1 MKKDD
6 ISVLLN
12 TKGKNRFVMEQ
23 KEFVPQKLEE
33 TILLS
38 KKIVMEEQKDKEAGM
53 LEFVF
58 GQMRFISC
66 GTWMLRVMMFLGM
79 TFVLYAVHGNGRE
92 QMDQILSI
100 FTSILV
106 LSGIP
111 EIWKNIR
118 FHATDIEI
126 CTRFGLKKAYMAR
139 FLLLGMMDLCMA
151 TFLAVMGNRWLS
163 VSFYEMAVWF
173 LVPYNSTLM
182 ICLSMTAF
190 AKHKSEYLTEAVGAL
205 WMAAVYWLTGYVK
218 IYEKVQLFLWGI
230 LLVVS
235 CVYIG
240 FVISKIMKS
249 TEQYLEVEYVRD

>member
-6 ISVLLN
+6 LSIFF
-12 TKGKNRFVMEQ
+12 GA
-23 KEFVPQKLEE
+23 KEFTPQKLEE
-33 TILLS
+33 TIALS
-38 KKIVMEEQKDKEAGM
+38 KEIILEEQKNKEAGM

-58 GQMRFISC
+58 GQMRFISA
-66 GTWMLRVMMFLGM
+66 GTWLFRAVMFLGM
-79 TFVLYAVHGNGRE
+79 IFGTYAVCGNG
-92 QMDQILSI
+92 QKQTDQILSVAAPM
-100 FTSILV
+100 LV

-118 FHATDIEI
+118 CHAVDIEI

-139 FLLLGMMDLCMA
+139 FLLLGMTDLCMA
-151 TFLAVMGNRWLS
+151 TLLVVTGNRWLS
-163 VSFYEMAVWF
+163 ISFYQMAVWF

-182 ICLSMTAF
+182 ICLSVTAF
-190 AKHKSEYLTEAVGAL
+190 SKHKSEYLTEAIGAL

-218 IYEKVQLFLWGI
+218 IYEKVQLLMWGI
-230 LLVVS
+230 LLIVS

-240 FVISKIMKS
+240 FVIKKIMKN